1 MRLINSAATTAV
13 LFVVFFLALNG
24 LPSISTAQVNIESPC
39 DEGDSDRRTAFQ
51 YEVGVIGAAPANRP
65 TVDVVALIQ
74 QLDDLRGEI
83 NSFFQDQHREPAPA
97 STASSTAYHAVD
109 LAAKVFRDRGDEMR
123 NAADEYR
130 ELDAGAPKGD
140 GFEKSQSVALVAY
153 AERDRLMELEKA
165 AFSTEKTTLRSLC
178 ANVEAA
184 RSVAD
189 KTGSE
194 IRAIRNVAND
204 IDRWWMLT
212 TSVSSE
218 LAAQYPTFAEAD
230 YPLDEFP
237 DLGWNGSHAKLG
249 YDRGTPVL
257 NGARTFHR
265 IDIQLQAI
273 NELADFVDA
282 ELVGDAAKSSLQFVR
297 AVFDATVPSCEENV
311 KCIAPLKGDLIAA
324 QGHAAR
330 TEALR
335 LAALARFRVTLD
347 EIDELSGF
355 EDAQAS
361 ELLRLKHQIATLRRT
376 LASMEPLITRAFE
389 QARRTCLKLSAHTGE
404 SLRCDPE
411 VYGEV
416 LSDSLGTTSA
426 LPWTVRDHVFHM
438 FNLRVPEPAGYG
450 AYTYVLFSKRTE
462 AWTEAISNRYTKLLE
477 AIVDNTD
484 SASEAVLERGELN
497 LFAIP
502 THLECEK
509 DQSDNAVEFE
519 CEKMLT
525 SSVLARDL
533 KNYDPTLSR
542 GYLAKA
548 RGGHLLRPEIM
559 NIIRNSPGPFLLTTP
574 ERLTDAVQREGY
586 GPLLFLDLSR
596 FEPNSYTDVVN
607 GYKATVVDE
616 PPSGQVI
623 WEPPAGVWIQNAV
636 LSMGEHLPNLL
647 AHIRGFISGA

>member
-1 MRLINSAATTAV
+1 MRLIETAATTVV
-13 LFVVFFLALNG
+13 LFVALNG
-24 LPSISTAQVNIESPC
+24 LPSVSGAQVNIESPC
-39 DEGDSDRRTAFQ
+39 NEYDADGRTPFK
-51 YEVGVIGAAPANRP
+51 YEVGVIGAAPVNRP
-65 TVDVVALIQ
+65 TTDVVALIQ
-74 QLDDLRGEI
+74 QLDDLRGSI
-83 NSFFQDQHREPAPA
+83 KSFVQDRHSEPTPA

-109 LAAKVFRDRGDEMR
+109 QAAKAFRDRGNEMR
-123 NAADEYR
+123 KAADVYR
-130 ELDAGAPKGD
+130 ALNADAPKAD
-140 GFEKSQSVALVAY
+140 GFKKSQSVALVAY

-178 ANVEAA
+178 ANVKEA

-189 KTGSE
+189 ETETE

-204 IDRWWMLT
+204 IDRWWKLT
-212 TSVSSE
+212 TSVSAE

-257 NGARTFHR
+257 NGARAFHR

-282 ELVGDAAKSSLQFVR
+282 ELVADAAKSSLRFVR
-297 AVFDATVPSCEENV
+297 AVFDATVPSCEGNV
-311 KCIAPLKGDLIAA
+311 QCIAPLKGDLIAA

-335 LAALARFRVTLD
+335 LAALARFRATLD

-355 EDAQAS
+355 QDAQAS
-361 ELLRLKHQIATLRRT
+361 ELLRLERQIAALRRT

-404 SLRCDPE
+404 PLRCDP
-411 VYGEV
+411 VVMPQV
-416 LSDSLGTTSA
+416 LAESLA
-426 LPWTVRDHVFHM
+426 AAPAMPWSVRDHVFHM

-484 SASEAVLERGELN
+484 SASEAVLERDELN

-509 DQSDNAVEFE
+509 DQSNNAVKLE

-533 KNYDPTLSR
+533 ANYDPTLSR

-559 NIIRNSPGPFLLTTP
+559 NIVRNSPGPFLLTTP

-607 GYKATVVDE
+607 GYKATVVDD

-623 WEPPAGVWIQNAV
+623 WEPPSGIWIQSAV

-647 AHIRGFISGA
+647 AHIRGFISGT